1 MALNV
6 KFLQGTSTA
15 YEALTVKDSTTFY
28 RLTDTNDL
36 YLGTT
41 KLSNASDLN
50 EAITR
55 ISTLEGSVETIEA
68 EIGTLDDL
76 STTSKSDLVSAL
88 NELYAAIGSGGTASV
103 IAVTEDFTSSDY
115 AKVYTITQG
124 GTTVGTIN
132 IPKDMVVS
140 SGKVVVNPEGMDE
153 GTYIALTLSDSASTV
168 IYVNVG
174 DLVDVY
180 EADADAAQVQLA
192 ISADNVITATLV
204 AGGVGTDEL
213 TDSAV
218 TTAKVADGNITL
230 AKLSTGVQT
239 SLGLADSAVQS
250 ITTGTTNGT
259 INVDNTEVAVAGL
272 GSAAYTDA
280 SAYDAAGAAAAVLGT
295 ENDNSTAAT
304 VYGVKAY
311 VDAQVGAVDVSSQI
325 ETAIGALDYEDTAVD
340 GKYVSAVN
348 EVNGVI
354 SVTRASLS
362 DYTNAAVEEAEAYTD
377 EALTWA
383 SFE

>member
-1 MALNV
+1 M
-6 KFLQGTSTA
+6 
-15 YEALTVKDSTTFY
+15 
-28 RLTDTNDL
+28 
-36 YLGTT
+36 
-41 KLSNASDLN
+41 
-50 EAITR
+50 
-55 ISTLEGSVETIEA
+55 
-68 EIGTLDDL
+68 
-76 STTSKSDLVSAL
+76 

-103 IAVTEDFTSSDY
+103 VAVTEDSTSTEY

-132 IPKDMVVS
+132 IPVDLVVS
-140 SGKVVVNPEGMDE
+140 SGTVVVNPEGMDE
-153 GTYIALTLSDSASTV
+153 GTYIALTLSDSAGTV

-180 EADADAAQVQLA
+180 EAGTDATQVQLA

-213 TDSAV
+213 ADGAV

-250 ITTGTTNGT
+250 VTTGTTNGT
-259 INVDNTEVAVAGL
+259 INVDGTEVAVAGL

-280 SAYDAAGAAAAVLGT
+280 SAYDEAGAAAAVLGT
-295 ENDNSTAAT
+295 EDDDSTVAT

-325 ETAIGALDYEDTAVD
+325 ETAIGALDYKDTAVD
-340 GKYVSAVN
+340 GEYVSAVN
-348 EVNGVI
+348 EVDGVI

-362 DYTNAAVEEAEAYTD
+362 DYTSAAVD
-377 EALTWA
+377 KALTWA